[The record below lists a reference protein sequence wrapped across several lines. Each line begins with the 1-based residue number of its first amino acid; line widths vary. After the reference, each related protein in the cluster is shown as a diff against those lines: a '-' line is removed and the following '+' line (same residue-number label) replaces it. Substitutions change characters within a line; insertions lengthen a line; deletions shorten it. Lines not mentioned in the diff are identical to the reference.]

1 MIIPLVVFVL
11 PSIIFVTLGPAVI
24 QLINISFPGQ
34 PQRSPKTGQ

>member
-24 QLINISFPGQ
+24 ELVRTLMPEM
-34 PQRSPKTGQ
+34 RR